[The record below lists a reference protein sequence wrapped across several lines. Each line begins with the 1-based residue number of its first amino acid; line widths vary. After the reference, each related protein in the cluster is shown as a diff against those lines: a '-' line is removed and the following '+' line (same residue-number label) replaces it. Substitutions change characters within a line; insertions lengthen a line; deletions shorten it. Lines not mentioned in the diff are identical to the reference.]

1 MGIRS
6 KKKRMTKQEFIR
18 VFAKNLGVPQALAE
32 QIIDTYQETI
42 LKSLKNYDSLKIGEI
57 VLIEKKEAPEKTRI
71 LNGNAITTPKHT
83 VLKARVTKNF
93 KKF

>member
-1 MGIRS
+1 MGSKS
-6 KKKRMTKQEFIR
+6 KKKRMTKQQFIR

-42 LKSLKNYDSLKIGEI
+42 LKSLKSYDSLKIGEI
-57 VLIEKKEAPEKTRI
+57 ILIEKKEIEETTRI

-83 VLKARVTKNF
+83 VLKSRITKNF

>member
-1 MGIRS
+1 MGSKS
-6 KKKRMTKQEFIR
+6 KKKRMTKQQFIR

-42 LKSLKNYDSLKIGEI
+42 LKSLKSYDSLKIGEI
-57 VLIEKKEAPEKTRI
+57 ILIEKKEVEETTRI

-83 VLKARVTKNF
+83 VLKSR
-93 KKF
+93 